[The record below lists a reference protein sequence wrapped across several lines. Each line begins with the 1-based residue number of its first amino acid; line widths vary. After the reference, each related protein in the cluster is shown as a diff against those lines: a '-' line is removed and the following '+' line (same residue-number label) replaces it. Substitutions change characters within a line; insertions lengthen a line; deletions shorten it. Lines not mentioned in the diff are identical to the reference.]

1 MIALIIGVLSTS
13 SCSWVK
19 RVCSAPPPPLPEDVG
34 IQPAPEQQK
43 EAIAL
48 LRQVNDMRGTKSP
61 EKEQAL
67 PAGEQPQP
75 PIEGAEE
82 EKLPDAPGG
91 ESGTEEYLPVPEETE
106 EPVPY
111 EEPPKLQVGSL
122 RDPQTGQADG
132 TKKQTAPRSID
143 PAKQHGLRSPALPK
157 MLPMDMDGKLN
168 SGI

>member
-1 MIALIIGVLSTS
+1 MR
-13 SCSWVK
+13 
-19 RVCSAPPPPLPEDVG
+19 RVRSAPPPPPPENVG

-48 LRQVNDMRGTKSP
+48 LRQMNDARSTKSTK
-61 EKEQAL
+61 KEQVL
-67 PAGEQPQP
+67 PVGGEQPMP
-75 PIEGAEE
+75 SAEGVGE
-82 EKLPDAPGG
+82 EKLPDASGG
-91 ESGTEEYLPVPEETE
+91 ELGTEEYLPVPEETE

-111 EEPPKLQVGSL
+111 EETPELQAGSL
-122 RDPQTGQADG
+122 RDPQTSRASGEEKRV
-132 TKKQTAPRSID
+132 TPRSID